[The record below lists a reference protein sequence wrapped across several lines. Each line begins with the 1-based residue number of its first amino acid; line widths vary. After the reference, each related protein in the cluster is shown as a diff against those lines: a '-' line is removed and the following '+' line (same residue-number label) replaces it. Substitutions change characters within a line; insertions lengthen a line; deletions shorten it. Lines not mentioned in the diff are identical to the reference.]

1 MSLGSGENEVRK
13 LQSTGG
19 STFTVSLPKP
29 WVLAQGLKAR
39 DSLRMDWR
47 PSGALRV
54 TPLDA
59 TGAVLQKAFFS
70 TKSLPED
77 SLHDH
82 LMGAYI
88 SGADEIVIE
97 FQTKEQK
104 HVNGQIRR
112 FLRCTRG
119 FEIMEEH
126 PSSVQLKC
134 LMNVGDMPLHAS
146 LNRMYLQV
154 TSLTRDILSV
164 FEGGPREYLSDAEER
179 ENEVDALLYLIER
192 QMRILLDSHLVA
204 TRLNLT
210 RTEAVEYSN
219 LARSLERMM
228 DHAYTI
234 ASLILDH
241 PKLTKNMIDMAPL
254 EQLPVWQASLK
265 ELMINIRTRDST
277 RIEHARHE
285 LKSAQRRLMEHE
297 QHVLRDHRLNEWMAF
312 DLRLS
317 ESVRRLCAYARDFGE
332 ILLNMKVF
340 SELHR
345 KNL

>member
-1 MSLGSGENEVRK
+1 MGLGPGENEVRK

-29 WVLAQGLKAR
+29 WVTAQGLQAR
-39 DSLRMDWR
+39 DSLRVDWR

-54 TPLDA
+54 TPLDSNQK
-59 TGAVLQKAFFS
+59 TLQQTFFS
-70 TKSLPED
+70 TKNLPEK

-88 SGADEIVIE
+88 AGSDEIYIDHQPDE
-97 FQTKEQK
+97 TKA
-104 HVNGQIRR
+104 VSGQVRR
-112 FLRCTRG
+112 FLRSTRG
-119 FEIMEEH
+119 FEIMDEG
-126 PSSVQLKC
+126 PNRTQLKC
-134 LMNVGDMPLHAS
+134 LMNAGDMPLHAS

-164 FEGGPREYLSDAEER
+164 FEGEARNYIEDAEER
-179 ENEVDALLYLIER
+179 ESEVDALLYLIDR
-192 QMRILLDSHLVA
+192 QVRILLDSHLVA
-204 TRLNLT
+204 TKLNLT
-210 RTEAVEYSN
+210 RTQALEYAN

-228 DHAYTI
+228 DHSFSI
-234 ASLILDH
+234 ATLILEH
-241 PKLTKNMIDMAPL
+241 PKITKNMIEMTPL
-254 EQLPVWQASLK
+254 EQLPLWQASLK
-265 ELMINIRTRDST
+265 ELMINIRTRDSN
-277 RIEHARHE
+277 RIEKARQDLKHAQ
-285 LKSAQRRLMEHE
+285 QRLLEHE
-297 QHVLRDHRLNEWMAF
+297 KNVLENHRSNLWMAF

-345 KNL
+345 SVR